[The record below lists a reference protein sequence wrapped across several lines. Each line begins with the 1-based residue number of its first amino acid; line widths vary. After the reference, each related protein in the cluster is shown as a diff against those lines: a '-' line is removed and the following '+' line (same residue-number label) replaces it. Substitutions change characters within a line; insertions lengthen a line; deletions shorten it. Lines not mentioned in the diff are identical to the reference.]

1 MKPEVGW
8 SSADQTG
15 KQKDP
20 VEQDKAE
27 PEDDTRCTCNESKKQ
42 DGNVCLRTTP
52 KHRAQKML
60 RQLGVTSL
68 GLTVVF
74 GKQ

>member
-1 MKPEVGW
+1 M
-8 SSADQTG
+8 
-15 KQKDP
+15 
-20 VEQDKAE
+20 EQDKAE